1 MIRKSRRGVVD
12 FPLLRGYIRTAM
24 TNLLESIGQYVM
36 EALTSAGRGAELL
49 RSIFMQLPHT
59 WKMRGEIIEQ
69 MHIVAVGSLP
79 LVIVTSVFV
88 GAVTAVQAVY
98 QMQAYVPMK
107 FLGTVI
113 SKSVFIE
120 LGPVLMALVVGSRL
134 CANYAAELG
143 TMKVTEQLDAMS
155 IMAIDPV
162 RYLAMPRFLA
172 AVLMIPVIT
181 IFCDTIA
188 IFGGY
193 AASVLTMDVTSTT
206 FIEGLRMF
214 YETTDLVGGLI
225 KSLIFGGI
233 IAMSGIYFGFNTRG
247 GAEGVGRATMTA
259 VVGSC
264 LSVLV
269 ADYLLAIVLF
279 QIIFQK

>member
-1 MIRKSRRGVVD
+1 MTYVIRQIGA
-12 FPLLRGYIRTAM
+12 FAM
-24 TNLLESIGQYVM
+24 ENL
-36 EALTSAGRGAELL
+36 ASAGRGSRLL
-49 RSIFMQLPHT
+49 WSIIAQLPHA
-59 WKMRGEIIEQ
+59 WSQRREILDQ
-69 MHIVAVGSLP
+69 MHIVAIGSLP
-79 LVIVTSVFV
+79 LVITTSIFV

-98 QMQAYVPMK
+98 QMEAYVPMK
-107 FLGTVI
+107 FLGTMI

-162 RYLAMPRFLA
+162 RYLAMPRFVA
-172 AVLMIPVIT
+172 AVLMMPVLT
-181 IFCDTIA
+181 VFCNGIA
-188 IFGGY
+188 IGGGY
-193 AASVLTMDVTSTT
+193 LVSVATLDVTSST

-214 YETTDLVGGLI
+214 YFHSDVIGGLV
-225 KSLIFGGI
+225 KSYIFGGI
-233 IAMSGIYFGFNTRG
+233 IAMSGIYFGMNTQG
-247 GAEGVGRATMTA
+247 GAEGVGKATMTA

-269 ADYLLAIVLF
+269 ADYFLAIILF
-279 QIIFQK
+279 QILFES

>member
-1 MIRKSRRGVVD
+1 MIATTRKIGFNV
-12 FPLLRGYIRTAM
+12 LTGLR
-24 TNLLESIGQYVM
+24 
-36 EALTSAGRGAELL
+36 SAGRGTLL
-49 RSIFMQLPHT
+49 LLAVVSQLPYA
-59 WKMRGEIIEQ
+59 WRMRKLIFEQ
-69 MHIVAVGSLP
+69 MHIVVIGSLP
-79 LVIVTSVFV
+79 LVITTSVFV

-107 FLGTVI
+107 FLGVVI

-143 TMKVTEQLDAMS
+143 TMKVTEQLDAMT

-162 RYLAMPRFLA
+162 RYLAMPRFVA
-172 AVLMIPVIT
+172 AVLMMPIIT
-181 IFCDTIA
+181 ILCDAIA
-188 IFGGY
+188 VFGGY
-193 AASVLTMDVTSTT
+193 AASVVTMDVTSSTLV
-206 FIEGLRMF
+206 EGLRMF
-214 YETTDLVGGLI
+214 YKNSDLIGGLI

-233 IAMSGIYFGFNTRG
+233 IAMSGIFFGFNTEG
-247 GAEGVGRATMTA
+247 GAEGVGKSTMTA

-269 ADYLLAIVLF
+269 ADYFLAIVLF
-279 QIIFQK
+279 QIIFEK

>member
-1 MIRKSRRGVVD
+1 MIE
-12 FPLLRGYIRTAM
+12 LLISLGGPISQGLKNT
-24 TNLLESIGQYVM
+24 
-36 EALTSAGRGAELL
+36 GRGTLL
-49 RSIFMQLPHT
+49 MCSTLFNLRYAWRMRSEIVSQMQV
-59 WKMRGEIIEQ
+59 
-69 MHIVAVGSLP
+69 VAIGSLP

-162 RYLAMPRFLA
+162 RFLAMPRFLA
-172 AVLMIPVIT
+172 AVLMIPVVT
-181 IFCDTIA
+181 IFCDAIA

-193 AASVLTMDVTSTT
+193 IASVVTLDVTSGT

-214 YETTDLVGGLI
+214 YKSSDLLGGLF
-225 KSLIFGGI
+225 KSFVFGGI
-233 IAMSGIYFGFNTRG
+233 ISMSGIFFGFNTIG
-247 GAEGVGRATMTA
+247 GAEGVGQSVMKS

-264 LSVLV
+264 LSILV
-269 ADYLLAIVLF
+269 ADYLLAIILF
-279 QIIFQK
+279 QIIFRS

>member
-1 MIRKSRRGVVD
+1 MTAILANIGRNVKDGLSGAGRGVV
-12 FPLLRGYIRTAM
+12 LLRAIVFATR
-24 TNLLESIGQYVM
+24 Q
-36 EALTSAGRGAELL
+36 
-49 RSIFMQLPHT
+49 F
-59 WKMRGEIIEQ
+59 WKMRGEILEQ
-69 MHIVAVGSLP
+69 MHVVLVGSMP

-134 CANYAAELG
+134 CAFYAAELG
-143 TMKVTEQLDAMS
+143 TMKVTEQLDAMC

-162 RYLAMPRFLA
+162 SYLAMPRFWA
-172 AVLMIPVIT
+172 AVLMIPVVT
-181 IFCDTIA
+181 IFCDVIA
-188 IFGGY
+188 IVGGY
-193 AASVLTMDVTSTT
+193 LASVVTLDVSSGT

-214 YETTDLVGGLI
+214 YKHSDLLGGLI
-225 KSLIFGGI
+225 KSVVFGGI
-233 IAMSGIYFGFNTRG
+233 IAMSGIYYGFNTKG

-269 ADYLLAIVLF
+269 ADYLLALVLF
-279 QIIFQK
+279 QIIFEK

>member
-1 MIRKSRRGVVD
+1 MTHLIAGIGNSVIR
-12 FPLLRGYIRTAM
+12 
-24 TNLLESIGQYVM
+24 
-36 EALTSAGRGAELL
+36 ALTSAGRGTELL
-49 RSIFMQLPHT
+49 RAILMQLPGS
-59 WKMRGEIIEQ
+59 WRRRDEIFEQ
-69 MHIVAVGSLP
+69 MHIVSVGSLP
-79 LVIVTSVFV
+79 LVMVTSVFV

-107 FLGTVI
+107 FLGVVI

-120 LGPVLMALVVGSRL
+120 LGPVLIALVVGSRL

-143 TMKVTEQLDAMS
+143 TMKVTEQLDAMN

-162 RYLAMPRFLA
+162 AYLALPRFLA
-172 AVLMIPVIT
+172 GVLMFPLIT
-181 IFCDTIA
+181 IFADTVA
-188 IFGGY
+188 IVGGY
-193 AASVLTMDVTSTT
+193 LVSVATLDVTSST

-214 YETTDLVGGLI
+214 YKSSDLIGGLI

-233 IAMSGIYFGFNTRG
+233 ISLSGIYFGFNTQG

-259 VVGSC
+259 VVASC

-269 ADYLLAIVLF
+269 GDYLLAIILF
-279 QIIFQK
+279 QIIFNK

>member
-1 MIRKSRRGVVD
+1 MTAIFENIGRRVVY
-12 FPLLRGYIRTAM
+12 GM
-24 TNLLESIGQYVM
+24 S
-36 EALTSAGRGAELL
+36 SAGRGMLLL
-49 RSIFMQLPHT
+49 RSIMLASRNF
-59 WKMRGEIIEQ
+59 WKMRGEILEQ
-69 MHIVAVGSLP
+69 MYVVLVGSLP

-134 CANYAAELG
+134 CAFYAAELG
-143 TMKVTEQLDAMS
+143 TMKVTEQLDAMC

-162 RYLAMPRFLA
+162 SYLAMPRFWA
-172 AVLMIPVIT
+172 AVLMIPIVT
-181 IFCDTIA
+181 IFCDAIA

-193 AASVLTMDVTSTT
+193 LASVATLDVSSGT
-206 FIEGLRMF
+206 FIEGLQMF
-214 YETTDLVGGLI
+214 YKHSDLLGGLI
-225 KSLIFGGI
+225 KAFVFGGI
-233 IAMSGIYFGFNTRG
+233 IALSGIYFGFNTKG

-264 LSVLV
+264 LSILA
-269 ADYLLAIVLF
+269 ADYLLAIILF
-279 QIIFQK
+279 QIIFEK

>member
-1 MIRKSRRGVVD
+1 MTAIIENIGRRVIHGFGSAGKGVL
-12 FPLLRGYIRTAM
+12 LLRAVI
-24 TNLLESIGQYVM
+24 LS
-36 EALTSAGRGAELL
+36 GRH
-49 RSIFMQLPHT
+49 F
-59 WKMRGEIIEQ
+59 WKMRREILEQ
-69 MHIVAVGSLP
+69 MHVVLVGSMP

-134 CANYAAELG
+134 CAYYAAELG

-162 RYLAMPRFLA
+162 TYLAMPRFWA
-172 AVLMIPVIT
+172 SVLMIPIVT
-181 IFCDTIA
+181 IFCDAIA
-188 IFGGY
+188 VFGGY
-193 AASVLTMDVTSTT
+193 LASVVTLDVSSGV
-206 FIEGLRMF
+206 FIEGLQMF
-214 YETTDLVGGLI
+214 YKHSDLLGGLI
-225 KSLIFGGI
+225 KSVVFGGI
-233 IAMSGIYFGFNTRG
+233 ISLSGIYFGFNTSG

-269 ADYLLAIVLF
+269 ADYLLAIILF

>member
-1 MIRKSRRGVVD
+1 MNRFLAK
-12 FPLLRGYIRTAM
+12 
-24 TNLLESIGQYVM
+24 IGNFVLQS
-36 EALTSAGRGAELL
+36 LTSSGEGTLLL
-49 RSIFMQLPHT
+49 RSIFMQTPYI
-59 WKMRGEIIEQ
+59 WKMRREVLGQ
-69 MHIVAVGSLP
+69 MHVVLVGSLP

-98 QMQAYVPMK
+98 QMQSLVPMK
-107 FLGTVI
+107 FLGVMI
-113 SKSVFIE
+113 SKTVFIE

-134 CANYAAELG
+134 CAFYAAELG

-162 RYLAMPRFLA
+162 RYLAMPRFWA
-172 AVLMIPVIT
+172 SVLMIPVVT
-181 IFCDTIA
+181 IFADAVA

-193 AASVLTMDVTSTT
+193 AISVMTLDISAGV
-206 FIEGLRMF
+206 FIEGLQLF
-214 YETTDLVGGLI
+214 YKHSDILGGLI
-225 KSLIFGGI
+225 KSVVFGAI
-233 IAMSGIYFGFNTRG
+233 IALSGIFNGFHTQG

-269 ADYLLAIVLF
+269 ADYFLAIILF
-279 QIIFQK
+279 QIIFQR

>member
-1 MIRKSRRGVVD
+1 MTAIFENIGRNVYQGFSDAGKGML
-12 FPLLRGYIRTAM
+12 LLRAIMVSTR
-24 TNLLESIGQYVM
+24 Q
-36 EALTSAGRGAELL
+36 
-49 RSIFMQLPHT
+49 F
-59 WKMRGEIIEQ
+59 WKMRGEILEQ
-69 MHIVAVGSLP
+69 MHVVLVGSMP
-79 LVIVTSVFV
+79 LVIVTSIFV

-134 CANYAAELG
+134 CAFYAAELG

-162 RYLAMPRFLA
+162 SFLAMPRFWA
-172 AVLMIPVIT
+172 AVLMIPVVT
-181 IFCDTIA
+181 IFCDVIA
-188 IFGGY
+188 IVGGY
-193 AASVLTMDVTSTT
+193 LASVVTLDVSSGT
-206 FIEGLRMF
+206 FIEGLQMF
-214 YETTDLVGGLI
+214 YKHSDLVGGLI
-225 KSLIFGGI
+225 KSFFFGAI
-233 IAMSGIYFGFNTRG
+233 ISLSGIYFGFNTTG

-264 LSVLV
+264 LSILV

-279 QIIFQK
+279 QIVFQK

>member
-1 MIRKSRRGVVD
+1 M
-12 FPLLRGYIRTAM
+12 TAI
-24 TNLLESIGQYVM
+24 LESIGRNVYQGF
-36 EALTSAGRGAELL
+36 SGAGKGMLLL
-49 RSIFMQLPHT
+49 RAIMISTRQF
-59 WKMRGEIIEQ
+59 WKMRAEILEQ
-69 MHIVAVGSLP
+69 MHVVLVGSMP
-79 LVIVTSVFV
+79 LVIVTSIFV

-134 CANYAAELG
+134 CAFYAAELG

-162 RYLAMPRFLA
+162 SYLAMPRFWA
-172 AVLMIPVIT
+172 SVLMIPVVT
-181 IFCDTIA
+181 IFCDVIA
-188 IFGGY
+188 IMGGY
-193 AASVLTMDVTSTT
+193 LASVVTLDVSSGV
-206 FIEGLRMF
+206 FIEGLQMF
-214 YETTDLVGGLI
+214 YKHTDLLGGLI
-225 KSLIFGGI
+225 KSVFFGAI
-233 IAMSGIYFGFNTRG
+233 IALSGIYFGFNTHG
-247 GAEGVGRATMTA
+247 GAEGVGRSTMTA

-269 ADYLLAIVLF
+269 ADYLLAIILF
-279 QIIFQK
+279 QIVFEK

>member
-1 MIRKSRRGVVD
+1 MTAIFENIGRRMIFGLSSAGKGVL
-12 FPLLRGYIRTAM
+12 LLRA
-24 TNLLESIGQYVM
+24 V
-36 EALTSAGRGAELL
+36 ALASRQA
-49 RSIFMQLPHT
+49 
-59 WKMRGEIIEQ
+59 WKMRGEILEQ
-69 MHIVAVGSLP
+69 MHVVLVGSMP

-134 CANYAAELG
+134 CAFYAAELG
-143 TMKVTEQLDAMS
+143 TMKVTEQLDAMC

-162 RYLAMPRFLA
+162 SYLAMPRFWA
-172 AVLMIPVIT
+172 AVLMIPVVT
-181 IFCDTIA
+181 IFCDVIA
-188 IFGGY
+188 IVGGY
-193 AASVLTMDVTSTT
+193 LASVVTLDVSSGTY
-206 FIEGLRMF
+206 IEGLQMF
-214 YETTDLVGGLI
+214 YKHTDLLGGLI
-225 KSLIFGGI
+225 KSFVFGGI
-233 IAMSGIYFGFNTRG
+233 ISLSGIYFGFNTQG

-264 LSVLV
+264 LSILV

-279 QIIFQK
+279 QIIFEK

>member
-1 MIRKSRRGVVD
+1 LGSIGRSVLSGLRSSGRG
-12 FPLLRGYIRTAM
+12 
-24 TNLLESIGQYVM
+24 NLLLGATLLNLRYAWRMREEI
-36 EALTSAGRGAELL
+36 LTQ
-49 RSIFMQLPHT
+49 MQV
-59 WKMRGEIIEQ
+59 
-69 MHIVAVGSLP
+69 VAVGSLP
-79 LVIVTSVFV
+79 LVIVTSIFV

-143 TMKVTEQLDAMS
+143 TMKVTEQLDAMN

-181 IFCDTIA
+181 IFCDAIA
-188 IFGGY
+188 IMGGY
-193 AASVLTMDVTSTT
+193 VASVVTLDVTSST

-214 YETTDLVGGLI
+214 YKDSDLLGGLA
-225 KSLIFGGI
+225 KSFIFGGI
-233 IAMSGIYFGFNTRG
+233 IAMSGIYFGFNTEG
-247 GAEGVGRATMTA
+247 GAEGVGQSVMRS

-264 LSVLV
+264 LSILV
-269 ADYLLAIVLF
+269 ADYLLAIILF
-279 QIIFQK
+279 QIIFKGS

>member
-1 MIRKSRRGVVD
+1 
-12 FPLLRGYIRTAM
+12 M
-24 TNLLESIGQYVM
+24 TVILASIGRVVND
-36 EALTSAGRGAELL
+36 ALSGAGRGLLLL
-49 RSIFMQLPHT
+49 RAIILQTPHA
-59 WKMRGEIIEQ
+59 WRMRREILEQ
-69 MHIVAVGSLP
+69 MQVVAIGSLP
-79 LVIVTSVFV
+79 LVIVTSIFV

-143 TMKVTEQLDAMS
+143 TMKVTEQLDAMT
-155 IMAIDPV
+155 IMAIDPT
-162 RYLAMPRFLA
+162 RYLAMPRFWA
-172 AVLMIPVIT
+172 SVLMIPVVT
-181 IFCDTIA
+181 IFCDAIA
-188 IFGGY
+188 IIGGY
-193 AASVLTMDVTSTT
+193 VASVMTLDVSSGV
-206 FIEGLRMF
+206 FIEGLQMF
-214 YETTDLVGGLI
+214 YKHSDLLGGLI
-225 KSLIFGGI
+225 KSFVFGGI
-233 IAMSGIYFGFNTRG
+233 IAMSGIYFGFNTKG

-279 QIIFQK
+279 QIVFEKT

>member
-1 MIRKSRRGVVD
+1 M
-12 FPLLRGYIRTAM
+12 TAI
-24 TNLLESIGQYVM
+24 LASIGRVVNDG
-36 EALTSAGRGAELL
+36 LSGAGRGLLLL
-49 RSIFMQLPHT
+49 RAIILQTPHA
-59 WKMRGEIIEQ
+59 WRMRREILEQ
-69 MHIVAVGSLP
+69 MQVVAIGSLP
-79 LVIVTSVFV
+79 LVIVTSIFV

-143 TMKVTEQLDAMS
+143 TMKVTEQLDAMT
-155 IMAIDPV
+155 IMAIDPT
-162 RYLAMPRFLA
+162 RYLAMPRFWA
-172 AVLMIPVIT
+172 SVLMIPVVT
-181 IFCDTIA
+181 IFCDAIA
-188 IFGGY
+188 IIGGY
-193 AASVLTMDVTSTT
+193 VASVMTLDVSSGV
-206 FIEGLRMF
+206 FVEGLQMF
-214 YETTDLVGGLI
+214 YKHSDLLGGLI
-225 KSLIFGGI
+225 KSFVFGGI
-233 IAMSGIYFGFNTRG
+233 IAMSGIYFGFNTKG

-279 QIIFQK
+279 QIVFEKT